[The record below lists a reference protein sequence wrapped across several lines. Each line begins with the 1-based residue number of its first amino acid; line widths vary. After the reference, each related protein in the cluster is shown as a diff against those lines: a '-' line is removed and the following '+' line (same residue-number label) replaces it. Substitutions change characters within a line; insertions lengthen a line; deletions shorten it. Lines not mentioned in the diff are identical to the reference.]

1 MQGKIDERI
10 HSRSQIRKMIISAV
24 LARAAA
30 VSGGREVLM
39 SKVAERCFF
48 LDQSFVLEYVPNV
61 HETTV
66 YEYVRFDMKYEGFGK
81 RYGFLYSIGYAALC
95 IWIL

>member
-39 SKVAERCFF
+39 SRVAERCFF
-48 LDQSFVLEYVPNV
+48 LD
-61 HETTV
+61 
-66 YEYVRFDMKYEGFGK
+66 
-81 RYGFLYSIGYAALC
+81 
-95 IWIL
+95 